1 MLKQGGE
8 SRIIQL
14 ASPDGAADP
23 PCPRSSFGTPFG
35 NLLEALK
42 QRLDC
47 FLDRKFLLDP

>member
-14 ASPDGAADP
+14 ASPDGATDP
-23 PCPRSSFGTPFG
+23 PCPRLSFGTPFG